1 MVTGR
6 IPPTFIQMKPYK
18 KLYSIFSQSLKICR
32 VSSIAKKSIEKKG
45 DYKNMKLYEGMELTL
60 KDLADWFGIK
70 VESLWVKNRRQ
81 KKLEILYRYADY
93 HIIYTGKDNQR
104 IKKIVIDK
112 VYVPTYMKNLER
124 AEVKF
129 AEFLSS
135 KDYLVTGAQMG
146 RAVHESDEILN
157 RTIKEST
164 SINYATRTTMLWY
177 GKLYQKDDSGL
188 KGYRYPVWCRYDDE
202 LDSYFILDEAEWA
215 IINRICDEEG
225 LNANKNLLTLCHAEF
240 EDKQEYRASDAEET
254 LKSMCKK
261 VGRQKYFNILKR
273 AKEELGFK
281 PVMASKC
288 INTVWRPIKREENEE
303 NVLYAEEIN

>member
-1 MVTGR
+1 M
-6 IPPTFIQMKPYK
+6 
-18 KLYSIFSQSLKICR
+18 
-32 VSSIAKKSIEKKG
+32 E
-45 DYKNMKLYEGMELTL
+45 LYEGMELTL
-60 KDLADWFGIK
+60 RDLADWFGIK
-70 VESLWVKNRRQ
+70 VTSLQQKTRRQ

-93 HIIYTGKDNQR
+93 HIVYAKEKSQR
-104 IKKIVIDK
+104 IKKIVI
-112 VYVPTYMKNLER
+112 
-124 AEVKF
+124 
-129 AEFLSS
+129 
-135 KDYLVTGAQMG
+135 
-146 RAVHESDEILN
+146 ESDEILN

-202 LDSYFILDEAEWA
+202 LDSYFILDDAEWA

-261 VGRQKYFNILKR
+261 VGRQKYFNILRR

-288 INTVWRPIKREENEE
+288 INTVWRPIKREENEN